1 MKRRRQL
8 CSFPSWLSYRTKYG
22 GETHTSAVLSKG
34 MVGSKWI
41 GMATKYKTRF
51 WGMSPLWWWTRTM
64 VMMKST
70 MYKKKGITR
79 YKCALFYYLY
89 SMSPVK
95 TSNSLWPVEI
105 AQWRRSAPL
114 FSTMRSPL
122 ISVVFPLGFYNLG
135 GRIWGRRWWRLQ
147 EVLEILW
154 GTCRISESLGDS
166 LQRQNGEVH
175 RSLATPWK
183 WRFAMCNRD
192 GHLLSK
198 WKLESKK
205 YLGIHSLRYICIAWR
220 G

>member
-1 MKRRRQL
+1 
-8 CSFPSWLSYRTKYG
+8 
-22 GETHTSAVLSKG
+22 
-34 MVGSKWI
+34 
-41 GMATKYKTRF
+41 
-51 WGMSPLWWWTRTM
+51 
-64 VMMKST
+64 
-70 MYKKKGITR
+70 
-79 YKCALFYYLY
+79 
-89 SMSPVK
+89 
-95 TSNSLWPVEI
+95 
-105 AQWRRSAPL
+105 
-114 FSTMRSPL
+114 MRSPL

-147 EVLEILW
+147 EVLETLW

-205 YLGIHSLRYICIAWR
+205 YLGIHSLRYYFIEFLTIVFFFWFFDIFGYLFINMHIFHIFGGPR
-220 G
+220 GPPIHWGAPGTFTQCNVTLFSI